1 MSAERHLGEQP
12 RAGVI
17 GGLTLI
23 ASAALTGL
31 TLLSCLMVS
40 EQAATENQNHWSALP
55 IRFAAISL
63 QWLPDRR

>member
-1 MSAERHLGEQP
+1 VVS
-12 RAGVI
+12 
-17 GGLTLI
+17 GLTLVV
-23 ASAALTGL
+23 SAALTEL

-55 IRFAAISL
+55 IRFVAISL

>member
-1 MSAERHLGEQP
+1 VVS
-12 RAGVI
+12 
-17 GGLTLI
+17 GLTLI
-23 ASAALTGL
+23 VSAALTGL

-55 IRFAAISL
+55 IRFVAISL